1 MDRPLADDAGRT
13 SAAATVPAT
22 ERRIQVSAVTTALV
36 GTLPVF
42 LTGALAVQ
50 IGRDFAF
57 GASRLGV
64 ASGTFFA
71 AAALGSALMGRLAE
85 RIGPGRAMRI
95 AAGANAV
102 LMGLL
107 SLVPDFPALLVVL
120 TASGFANSLAQVG
133 ANLLVAKG
141 VHPTRQGWSLA
152 LKQAGVP
159 AGTLLGGL
167 AVPAIGVTVG
177 WRWAYVVGALGA
189 LAASVAVPVGAVAP
203 GGRDRPPRTGDVP
216 LRPLVLL
223 AVAVGFAAAAN
234 GTLATFMVSAGVDAG
249 LSESM
254 SGLVLTFG
262 SMAGISMRLLAGV
275 RADRRGG
282 RHLPVVSLLLL
293 GGAAGYLLLAP
304 GEVVTHLLG
313 AAVAFGSGWAWPGLF
328 NLAIVR
334 LNPAAP
340 AAATGI
346 TQTGVYVGAL
356 AGPVLFGL
364 VVDRAGYG
372 LAWTFAAISSAVAA
386 AGMVHG
392 RRQVIAWRDAR

>member
-1 MDRPLADDAGRT
+1 M
-13 SAAATVPAT
+13 AA
-22 ERRIQVSAVTTALV
+22 ALV

-50 IGRDFAF
+50 IGRDFSF
-57 GASRLGV
+57 GPSRLGI

-71 AAALGSALMGRLAE
+71 AAAAGSALMGRLAE
-85 RIGPGRAMRI
+85 RIGPGRAMRGAAL
-95 AAGANAV
+95 AAGV
-102 LMGLL
+102 LMAAL
-107 SLVPDFPALLVVL
+107 SVAPGFPAFLVLLL
-120 TASGFANSLAQVG
+120 LAGFGNSLAQVG

-141 VHPTRQGWSLA
+141 IHPSRQGWSLA

-167 AVPAIGVTVG
+167 AVPALGVTVG
-177 WRWAYVVGALGA
+177 WRWAYVVGAVGA
-189 LAASVAVPVGAVAP
+189 LVAAGTVPIGAVAP
-203 GGRDRPPRTGDVP
+203 GGRDRPGRTGDVP
-216 LRPLVLL
+216 LGPLVVL

-234 GTLATFMVSAGVDAG
+234 GTLATFVVSAGVEAG
-249 LSESM
+249 LGESAA
-254 SGLVLTFG
+254 GLVLTFG
-262 SMAGISMRLLAGV
+262 SAAGISMRLLAGS

-293 GGAAGYLLLAP
+293 GGSAGYLLLAP
-304 GEVVTHLLG
+304 GAVLTHLLG

-328 NLAIVR
+328 NLAVVR
-334 LNPAAP
+334 LNPSAP

-364 VVDRAGYG
+364 VVEAAGYG
-372 LAWTFAAISSAVAA
+372 TAWTLAGVSSALAA

-392 RRQVIAWRDAR
+392 RRRVMAWRATQPVG

>member
-1 MDRPLADDAGRT
+1 MPV
-13 SAAATVPAT
+13 SV
-22 ERRIQVSAVTTALV
+22 ERRIQVSAVASALV

-50 IGRDFAF
+50 IGRDLPL
-57 GASRLGV
+57 GPSRLGL
-64 ASGTFFA
+64 ASGAFFA

-85 RIGPGRAMRI
+85 RVGPGRAMRG
-95 AAGANAV
+95 AALSAAAV
-102 LMGLL
+102 MALL
-107 SLVPDFPALLVVL
+107 AVVGGFPAFVALLV
-120 TASGFANSLAQVG
+120 AAGFANALAQVG

-141 VHPTRQGWSLA
+141 IDPLRQGWSLA

-177 WRWAYVVGALGA
+177 WRWAYVVGAAGA
-189 LAASVAVPVGAVAP
+189 LAAATVVPVGVVRP
-203 GGRDRPPRTGDVP
+203 GGRHRPGRTGDVP
-216 LRPLVLL
+216 LGPLVLL

-249 LSESM
+249 LGESAA
-254 SGLVLTFG
+254 GLVLTAG
-262 SMAGISMRLLAGV
+262 SVAGISMRLLAGH

-282 RHLPVVSLLLL
+282 RHLPVVTLLLL

-304 GEVVTHLLG
+304 GLVVTHLVG

-328 NLAIVR
+328 NLAVVR
-334 LNPAAP
+334 LNPSAP

-356 AGPVLFGL
+356 SGPVIFGL
-364 VVDRAGYG
+364 VVDAVGYG
-372 LAWTFAAISSAVAA
+372 PAWILAGSSSALA
-386 AGMVHG
+386 AGGIAYG
-392 RRQVIAWRDAR
+392 RRRVLAWRDGAGVR